1 MRPGKANRMPEGK
14 HQRSFCS
21 LLGNAIP
28 FIKIVPPS
36 TTEAGDMIWLD
47 EKTLLIGDGY
57 RTNAAGIAQ
66 MRDLLAPRGVQFLF
80 DTLTCGPGP
89 SACLLLL
96 FLIIML

>member
-1 MRPGKANRMPEGK
+1 MRPGKANRISEGK

-28 FIKIVPPS
+28 FIKIVPPG

-47 EKTLLIGDGY
+47 EKALLIGHGY

-66 MRDLLAPRGVQFLF
+66 MRDLLAPRVVPVLSAP
-80 DTLTCGPGP
+80 LPYRPGP
-89 SACLLLL
+89 TPSFHLMP
-96 FLIIML
+96 LIW